1 MGSLAGFIGSLI
13 GALAITF
20 FITRVAIKATGPTR
34 RGAIGAFFIGL
45 AISWLLSITLGAFL
59 YVRGPDWL
67 TLISYTFALLVWLV
81 RDYRNAE
88 SQSGCPAESRLTNF
102 EKPARVVEDLSA
114 IPLATQVAVQ
124 PTNIVPSKEVIA
136 FRFMLMAWGIGL
148 LILGFACF
156 FYVKAE
162 YESSS
167 VVAMMAMARESIACR
182 KEAFV
187 SIPECNVATDAAY
200 EICEKRARERCND
213 DSLHTISAQIFA
225 DKRLW
230 AERSEDSLYSAL
242 VVFLLSSLL
251 FYGIRWAI
259 TGRLKPF
266 WLSSR

>member
-13 GALAITF
+13 GALVITF

-34 RGAIGAFFIGL
+34 RGAIGAFLIGL
-45 AISWLLSITLGAFL
+45 AISWLLSITLGTFL
-59 YVRGPDWL
+59 YARGPDWL
-67 TLISYTFALLVWLV
+67 ALISYTFALLVWLV

-88 SQSGCPAESRLTNF
+88 SQSEYPAESRLANF
-102 EKPARVVEDLSA
+102 EKPAHVVEDLSA
-114 IPLATQVAVQ
+114 IPLATQVAAQ

-162 YESSS
+162 YESSR
-167 VVAMMAMARESIACR
+167 VVAMARASIACR

-187 SIPECNVATDAAY
+187 SIPECKMATDAAS

-213 DSLHTISAQIFA
+213 DSLDTISVQIFA

-230 AERSEDSLYSAL
+230 AERSEDSLYIAL